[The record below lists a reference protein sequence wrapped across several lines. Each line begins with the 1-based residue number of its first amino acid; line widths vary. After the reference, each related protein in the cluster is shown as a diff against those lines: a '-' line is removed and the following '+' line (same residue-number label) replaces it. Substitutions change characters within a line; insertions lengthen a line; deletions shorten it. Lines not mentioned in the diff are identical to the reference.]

1 MPPQSQHVIVL
12 IRAQER
18 IDPPAKFTK
27 AKRGQKRTGRV
38 FGITD
43 PNKQPTYVAEVEV
56 NCEECGGS
64 GYDPGSL
71 DPWGPEVCSVC
82 HGAKTQTIT
91 RNYLAEAFQIA
102 GNPDSL
108 RPIERLHLIAIIQHC
123 RQAVSALM
131 SLPEVP
137 EHKEW

>member
-1 MPPQSQHVIVL
+1 L
-12 IRAQER
+12 
-18 IDPPAKFTK
+18 
-27 AKRGQKRTGRV
+27 
-38 FGITD
+38 GITD

-102 GNPDSL
+102 GYPECL
-108 RPIERLHLIAIIQHC
+108 RPIERVHLIAIIQHC

-131 SLPEVP
+131 SLPEFP
-137 EHKEW
+137 EHKESVALGRGAKSWRRSDKPRWRRIPSRQRSLSHKEKK